1 MALSARLLFI
11 VPALL
16 LCPLLQPS
24 SVFRGGFARA
34 QESIVVTPQ
43 LGRSFTSKLGGLP
56 WQALKRPKIGLV
68 LTGGGAR
75 GAAQIGALKA
85 LERHGIPIDFIAATS
100 MGSII
105 GGLYAAGWTAAE
117 IESVALHTNWD
128 EVLSLTEEAN
138 RADLFVDQ
146 KLAGERS
153 FLTVRFEG
161 LQPVLP
167 SAVSTGQRL
176 TAFLSTLTLQSVY
189 HPTTS
194 FDDLRI
200 PFRAVAT
207 DLVSGRRVVLGE
219 GSLAEALRA
228 SATVPLVFNPIEKDS
243 MRLVDGGLVDNI
255 PVDVARDAGCEII
268 LVVNTTSSLRNSNEM
283 KAPWQTADQI
293 MGIMMQQANQRS
305 LRQADLVITPELG
318 KHLSSAFK
326 GLDTLIAAGDETME
340 AQIGKILQLFER
352 KKSLQAGWGVADSG
366 KQFPGASIE
375 AVGGTPPDSAWRHI
389 IGESRQRPVTLLDVQ
404 EHVNMLYAK
413 GIYRD
418 VRAEITT
425 DSVST
430 RIRFLLAE
438 NPRLN
443 EVTFAGCAL
452 LPASELRREFAGL
465 LGQPL
470 NVGAVSAALERVLKA
485 YRSHGYSLARVDSTF
500 FDIAN
505 GRLAVVMNEGVIS
518 QIDIQGGVR
527 TQDSFILSEFPLEA
541 GEVFEIEK
549 AKRGVTNINASN
561 LFEFVYLEVSSP
573 ARGTVLTIRLRERPS
588 QLVRFGLRADNERK
602 LQGSLDIRDENFQG
616 TGMELGLTILG
627 GERNGDFALEYKAPR
642 LFTTYL
648 RFSVGAFYRT
658 RASYL
663 YADAPPSRENW
674 WDRERVGEYSDI
686 RYGAS
691 LSFGAQLERLG
702 NATLELILQD
712 IRTKNIDNT
721 AFLEERV
728 RLTTIRLGTIV
739 DTKDRYPFPTSGIGL
754 NLVYEFALQ
763 GLGGEVA
770 YNAFRASWESYA
782 TWSGW
787 LTFHPKITAGFA
799 DKTMPFAQEF
809 RLGGQNSFFGVHEDD
824 RRGRQLLLFNL
835 GFRYHL
841 PFKILF
847 DAYLTTRYDL
857 GTISTVPEEIKF
869 NTFRH
874 ALGGGVAFDTPI
886 GPAIFSVGKSFYFSK
901 DLPENPIQQ
910 GPLLFCFQIGY
921 QL

>member
-1 MALSARLLFI
+1 MAFSIRCRCIALTLLF
-11 VPALL
+11 
-16 LCPLLQPS
+16 CPLLQPS
-24 SVFRGGFARA
+24 AGFRGGSAGA
-34 QESIVVTPQ
+34 QETIVVKPQ
-43 LGRSFTSKLGGLP
+43 LDAPVRSKLGALP
-56 WQALKRPKIGLV
+56 QLALKRPKIGLV

-85 LERHGIPIDFIAATS
+85 LERHAIPIDFIAASS

-128 EVLSLTEEAN
+128 EVLSLTEEMN

-176 TAFLSTLTLQSVY
+176 TTFLSSLTLQSVY

-207 DLVSGRRVVLGE
+207 DLVSGRRVVLGD

-228 SATVPLVFNPIEKDS
+228 SATVPLVFNPIERDS

-255 PVDVARDAGCEII
+255 PVDVARDAGCDI
-268 LVVNTTSSLRNSNEM
+268 VVVLNTTSSLRNSGEM
-283 KAPWQTADQI
+283 NAPWQTADQI
-293 MGIMMQQANQRS
+293 MGIMMQQPNERS
-305 LRQADLVITPELG
+305 LRQADLVISPELG
-318 KHLSSAFK
+318 RHLSSAFK
-326 GLDTLIAAGDETME
+326 GLDTLIAAGDETTE
-340 AQIGKILQLFER
+340 KQIDQILQLFER
-352 KKSLQAGWGVADSG
+352 KKTLQAGWGEADSG
-366 KQFPGASIE
+366 KVFRSPSIE
-375 AVGGTPPDSAWRHI
+375 AVGGTAPDSVWRHI
-389 IGESRQRPVTLLDVQ
+389 VGESRQRPVTLLDVQ
-404 EHVNMLYAK
+404 EHVNMLHAT

-425 DSVST
+425 DST
-430 RIRFLLAE
+430 APRIRFLLEE
-438 NPRLN
+438 NPQLTGVDFVRCTLI
-443 EVTFAGCAL
+443 
-452 LPASELRREFAGL
+452 PASELRRGFAGVL
-465 LGQPL
+465 DHPL
-470 NVGAVSAALERVLKA
+470 NVWGVSDALEKVLRA

-500 FDIAN
+500 FDGAN
-505 GRLAVVMNEGVIS
+505 GRLTVVMNEGVIS
-518 QIDIQGGVR
+518 RIDVQGGVR

-588 QLVRFGLRADNERK
+588 QLARFGLRADNERK

-627 GERNGDFALEYKAPR
+627 GERNGDFAFEYKAPR
-642 LFTTYL
+642 LFNSYL
-648 RFSVGAFYRT
+648 RFGIGAFYRT
-658 RASYL
+658 RDSYL
-663 YADAPPSRENW
+663 YADAPPPRENW
-674 WDRERVGEYSDI
+674 WDRERVGEYSDS

-702 NATLELILQD
+702 NATVELIRQD
-712 IRTKNIDNT
+712 IRTKNLGNA
-721 AFLEERV
+721 AFLEDRF
-728 RLTTIRLGTIV
+728 RLTSIRLGTII
-739 DTKDRYPFPTSGIGL
+739 DTKDRYPFPSSGIGL
-754 NLVYEFALQ
+754 NLSYEFAVQ
-763 GLGGEVA
+763 ALGGEIS

-799 DKTMPFAQEF
+799 DRTMPFAQEY
-809 RLGGQNSFFGVHEDD
+809 RLGGQNSFFGLREDD
-824 RRGRQLLLFNL
+824 RRGRQLLLFNME
-835 GFRYHL
+835 FRYHL

-847 DAYLTTRYDL
+847 DAYLMTRYDL

-869 NTFRH
+869 STFRH
-874 ALGGGVAFDTPI
+874 ALGGGVAINTPV
-886 GPAIFSVGKSFYFSK
+886 GPAIFSFGKSFYFSK

-910 GPLLFCFQIGY
+910 GPLLFYFQIGY

>member
-1 MALSARLLFI
+1 MAFSARFLCI
-11 VPALL
+11 VLALL

-24 SVFRGGFARA
+24 PGFGGGVAHA
-34 QESIVVTPQ
+34 QETIVVTPQ
-43 LGRSFTSKLGGLP
+43 LGRPVTSKLGALP
-56 WQALKRPKIGLV
+56 QQVLKRPKIGLV

-85 LERHGIPIDFIAATS
+85 LERHAVPIDFIAATS

-128 EVLSLTEEAN
+128 EVLSLTEETN

-167 SAVSTGQRL
+167 SAVSTGQRF
-176 TAFLSTLTLQSVY
+176 TTFLSTMTLQSVY

-200 PFRAVAT
+200 PFRAVTT
-207 DLVSGRRVVLGE
+207 DLVSGRRIVLGE

-255 PVDVARDAGCEII
+255 PVDVARDAGCDIV
-268 LVVNTTSSLRNSNEM
+268 LVVNTTSSLRNSGEL

-293 MGIMMQQANQRS
+293 MGIMMQQPNERS
-305 LRQADLVITPELG
+305 LREADLVITPELG
-318 KHLSSAFK
+318 RRLSSTFT
-326 GLDTLIAAGDETME
+326 GLDTLIAAGEETTE
-340 AQIGKILQLFER
+340 KQIGQILQLFER
-352 KKSLQAGWGVADSG
+352 KKSLQAGWGGGDSG
-366 KQFPGASIE
+366 KLFLGASID
-375 AVGGTPPDSAWRHI
+375 AVGGTVPDSVWRHI
-389 IGESRQRPVTLLDVQ
+389 VGESRQRPVTLLDVQ
-404 EHVNMLYAK
+404 EHVNMLFAS

-418 VRAEITT
+418 VHADIMT
-425 DSVST
+425 DSRAT
-430 RIRFLLAE
+430 RIRFVLTE
-438 NPRLN
+438 NPQLTD
-443 EVTFAGCAL
+443 VTFAGCTL
-452 LPASELRREFAGL
+452 IPAPELRREFAGL
-465 LGQPL
+465 LGHPL
-470 NVGAVSAALERVLKA
+470 NVQAVSDALEKALKA
-485 YRSHGYSLARVDSTF
+485 YRSHGYSLARVDSTI
-500 FDIAN
+500 FDRTN
-505 GRLAVVMNEGVIS
+505 GWLTVVMNEGVIS
-518 QIDIQGGVR
+518 RVDVQGGIR
-527 TQDSFILSEFPLEA
+527 TQDSFILNEFPLEA

-549 AKRGVTNINASN
+549 AERGVTNINASN
-561 LFEFVYLEVSSP
+561 LFEFVYLEVDSSP
-573 ARGTVLTIRLRERPS
+573 GGTVLTIRLRERPS

-602 LQGSLDIRDENFQG
+602 MQGSLDIRDENFQG
-616 TGMELGLTILG
+616 SGTELGLTILG

-642 LFTTYL
+642 LFSSHL

-658 RASYL
+658 RDSYL
-663 YADAPPSRENW
+663 YADAPPRRENW
-674 WDRERVGEYSDI
+674 WDRDRVGEYSDS

-691 LSFGAQLERLG
+691 LSCGAQLERLG
-702 NATLELILQD
+702 NATVELIVQD
-712 IRTKNIDNT
+712 IRTKNLENA
-721 AFLEERV
+721 AFLEGRV
-728 RLTTIRLGTIV
+728 RLTSIRLGTIV
-739 DTKDRYPFPTSGIGL
+739 DTKDRYPFPSSGIGL
-754 NLVYEFALQ
+754 TLSYEFAVQ
-763 GLGGEVA
+763 ALGGEIA

-809 RLGGQNSFFGVHEDD
+809 RLGGQNSFFGLHEDD

-835 GFRYHL
+835 EFRYHL

-847 DAYLTTRYDL
+847 DAYVSTRYDL
-857 GTISTVPEEIKF
+857 GTISTVPEEIKI

-874 ALGGGVAFDTPI
+874 ALGGGVAINTPI